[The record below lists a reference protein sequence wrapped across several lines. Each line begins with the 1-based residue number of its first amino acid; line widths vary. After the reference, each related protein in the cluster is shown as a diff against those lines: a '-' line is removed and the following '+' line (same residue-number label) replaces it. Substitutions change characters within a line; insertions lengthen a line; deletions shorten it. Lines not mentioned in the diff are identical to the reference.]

1 MQCLSLCRPQLLL
14 LTNHKK
20 KNIDLSKPSVN
31 PSHPKSDLLL
41 VSPYSIANE
50 SNINVTRIKKI
61 ILSLVELVVTI
72 CTYCSQW
79 LHVCEKLKGNTS
91 LHKTLQYSCK
101 QTCFWKLSS
110 LSALNSIIA
119 FILRSS
125 GILPGRPSRSLM
137 RCTIRACILNK

>member
-20 KNIDLSKPSVN
+20 KILIYQNLLLTL
-31 PSHPKSDLLL
+31 HPNSDLLL

-61 ILSLVELVVTI
+61 ILKSSLTVVI
-72 CTYCSQW
+72 IFTYCSQW
-79 LHVCEKLKGNTS
+79 LHVCETLSGNTS
-91 LHKTLQYSCK
+91 FHKTLQYSCK